1 VVEPRHA
8 AETARQGGRGQ
19 PGATLRYRGGGT
31 GHPDHPK
38 PPSWNATLGR
48 FWSHD
53 YAEAIVE
60 DPDDGEGNVTGYV
73 YSDRDLMTRETSEVS
88 GITEY
93 VYNEH
98 GELTSQTDARGIT
111 MERTVDELDRV
122 TFVDYPTDS
131 LDTTYVYD
139 DPLVPFSLGRLTSIV
154 RGGTSVDYEYDRFGR
169 RVWFPY

>member
-1 VVEPRHA
+1 VAEAQRQVDLDA
-8 AETARQGGRGQ
+8 ARAPGRAE
-19 PGATLRYRGGGT
+19 PGATGVGRGWVVVGFGGAGGGDVVT
-31 GHPDHPK
+31 TYDYDVQDHL
-38 PPSWNATLGR
+38 T
-48 FWSHD
+48 
-53 YAEAIVE
+53 EVI
-60 DPDDGEGNVTGYV
+60 DGEGNVTGYV